1 MNMTKNKV
9 TLTEALGLL
18 NQNKLN
24 KDYEVEYVDSDR
36 VEATDAIKLG
46 SLGIEVPE
54 EKIYYN
60 DTLIEDDDEF
70 EGEWVRIDSDIED
83 YKKHLT
89 IQLEVDKEIE
99 EWLSSTNIDLDLLV
113 SELITGFYRSSK
125 TIEK

>member
-54 EKIYYN
+54 EKIYYD

>member
-89 IQLEVDKEIE
+89 IQLEVGKEIE
-99 EWLSSTNIDLDLLV
+99 EWLSSTNIDLDSLV